1 MGMYYSQQRIMPNN
15 LKKINKYNTIVWSM
29 WYSNK
34 LQKIFN
40 FHALPLFSHLPNIK
54 QNKNIYIFIQ
64 DPISIQQKWILRKL
78 NTATNSTKS

>member
-34 LQKIFN
+34 LHKIFN

-54 QNKNIYIFIQ
+54 QNKKIYIY
-64 DPISIQQKWILRKL
+64 PRSNKHTTKM
-78 NTATNSTKS
+78 NTEKA